1 MNTLSAIQRLDCLDQ
16 IRIPNLRCSAIIGCK
31 PDERLLPQALLLSLT
46 VFLDTRKAAASD
58 DLNLTVNYAHLSKDV
73 IGFVSRSTC
82 QLLETLA
89 NQLADHCLTE
99 YPIEAIRISIL
110 KPADTFGAIMVA
122 GNPDGTEL
130 QTILDNLVAGIT
142 APVTTD

>member
-1 MNTLSAIQRLDCLDQ
+1 MNDLSSIQRLDCLDQ

-31 PDERLLPQALLLSLT
+31 PEERLLPQALLLTIT

-58 DLNLTVNYAHLSKDV
+58 DLNLTVNYAHLSKD
-73 IGFVSRSTC
+73 IIAFVSRSTC

-89 NQLADHCLTE
+89 NQLADHYLAE

-110 KPADTFGAIMVA
+110 KPAGIATADGAIL
-122 GNPDGTEL
+122 E
-130 QTILDNLVAGIT
+130 IT
-142 APVTTD
+142 RCKKP